1 MGITQISDTKSWE
14 VDVINSDVPVF
25 VDFWAEW
32 CGPCRMVVPIFD
44 ELSKEY
50 DGKVKFAKVNVDDAN
65 EIAAKY
71 NVFSIPT
78 LIVFKDG
85 EVLSQQ
91 TGASPKDALK
101 SLIDKALE

>member
-1 MGITQISDTKSWE
+1 MALIKVSNIKEWQKE
-14 VDVINSDVPVF
+14 VINSDIPVF

-50 DGKVKFAKVNVDDAN
+50 EGKVKFAKVNVDDAN

-78 LIVFKDG
+78 LILFKGG
-85 EVLSQQ
+85 EVITQQ
-91 TGASPKDALK
+91 TGASNSDTLK
-101 SLIDKALE
+101 VLIDKALE

>member
-1 MGITQISDTKSWE
+1 MTLIKVSNIKEWQKE
-14 VDVINSDVPVF
+14 VINSDVPVF
-25 VDFWAEW
+25 VDFWADW